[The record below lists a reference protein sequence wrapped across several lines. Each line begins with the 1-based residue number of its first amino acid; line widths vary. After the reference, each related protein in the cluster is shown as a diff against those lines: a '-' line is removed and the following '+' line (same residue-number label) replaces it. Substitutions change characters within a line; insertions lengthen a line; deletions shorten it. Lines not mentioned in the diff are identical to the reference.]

1 MYIRRR
7 YIYYKKKN
15 GVKENVAKENGDTE
29 DSLDSTKV

>member
-7 YIYYKKKN
+7 CIYYKKKN

-29 DSLDSTKV
+29 DSLG